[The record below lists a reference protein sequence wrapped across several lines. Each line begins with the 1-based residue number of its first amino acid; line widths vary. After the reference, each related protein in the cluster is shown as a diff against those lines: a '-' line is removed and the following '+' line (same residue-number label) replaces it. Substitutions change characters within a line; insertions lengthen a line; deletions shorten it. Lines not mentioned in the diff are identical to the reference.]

1 MIIIIMFGA
10 AVALFVSV
18 MFINSRNRRIVWT
31 VIFGLLFVAATAL
44 MGLNYSRHFGMHQ
57 VTTTT
62 SKTVYSA
69 AGKLPLALYQP
80 VGTNGQDNVLI
91 YKTSQDQ
98 KKPQHTQA
106 NEYTTSKM
114 KFTNATTPQ
123 LKTTETR

>member
-98 KKPQHTQA
+98 KSPNIPRQMNTQ
-106 NEYTTSKM
+106 
-114 KFTNATTPQ
+114 PV
-123 LKTTETR
+123 R